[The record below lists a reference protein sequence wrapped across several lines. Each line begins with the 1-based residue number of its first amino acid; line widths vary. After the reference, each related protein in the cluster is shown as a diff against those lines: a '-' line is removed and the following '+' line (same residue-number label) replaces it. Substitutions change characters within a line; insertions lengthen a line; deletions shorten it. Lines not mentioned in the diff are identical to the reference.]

1 MESPWTRHP
10 ASTTSTTGPT
20 VLHPCTTLYD
30 AIGQAMDLL
39 EPYEGQVL
47 FIIQT
52 DGEEN
57 SSQHVT
63 RKDVLRRVAEK
74 TAAGWQFIYLGCDI
88 DAMGRGGDLG
98 IAAGNTMSYDG
109 ATTGAAFRNLGD
121 STRTYR
127 ARGSTSSPSFFG
139 APRTGA
145 DDGGGDDGSDAPN
158 SG

>member
-1 MESPWTRHP
+1 MDQAPRIEHEHYRPDGATP
-10 ASTTSTTGPT
+10 
-20 VLHPCTTLYD
+20 LYD

-98 IAAGNTMSYDG
+98 IAAGNTMSYDA

-145 DDGGGDDGSDAPN
+145 DDGSDGPN